1 MPLAISC
8 LLTLRNVKEA
18 LFLQNGFS
26 GEKMHD
32 IDRRMSRFGISKQ
45 RIFAD
50 YDKVKNDAA
59 AIKNLEIALKKLNN
73 DGKTLANTSLIAH
86 LLDQYNWGLLSF
98 EETSAAAD
106 NILRD
111 MCDESGT
118 VPDLNMATAADIIG
132 AWEKIVLDL
141 LEKEVEE

>member
-1 MPLAISC
+1 MSKLKP
-8 LLTLRNVKEA
+8 TYDKEA

-32 IDRRMSRFGISKQ
+32 IDRRMSRFGFSKQ
-45 RIFAD
+45 RIFED
-50 YDKVKNDAA
+50 YKKVKGDSAA
-59 AIKNLEIALKKLNN
+59 NKNLESAFKKLNN
-73 DGKTLANTSLIAH
+73 DGKTLVNTSLIAH

-98 EETSAAAD
+98 EETSAATD

-111 MCDESGT
+111 MCDGSEI
-118 VPDLNMATAADIIG
+118 VPDLNKATVNDIIV
-132 AWEKIVLDL
+132 AWEKIILAL